1 MVREEMFNLWPNN
14 CFIVLVL
21 LNEADKEN
29 SSLNVPFCEFAAGTA
44 SKTHS
49 PCSQLLADQQK
60 KKMFYDP
67 NKRSNSFLNNLH
79 VVSYTP

>member
-1 MVREEMFNLWPNN
+1 MVREEVFNLWPNN

-29 SSLNVPFCEFAAGTA
+29 SSLYVPFCEFAAGTA

-49 PCSQLLADQQK
+49 PCS
-60 KKMFYDP
+60 
-67 NKRSNSFLNNLH
+67 
-79 VVSYTP
+79 

>member
-1 MVREEMFNLWPNN
+1 MGMEERLKDGQGRMSNLWPNN

-49 PCSQLLADQQK
+49 PCS
-60 KKMFYDP
+60 
-67 NKRSNSFLNNLH
+67 
-79 VVSYTP
+79 